1 VVVAVLDASALVG
14 AKNRIA
20 LQIAMNR
27 RQFIGIWSPWI
38 IEEMARTLTWH
49 WARQRG
55 ISVEAKH
62 ALSVS
67 AKLMM
72 DILTDTFIA
81 VDPKPPHPPAW
92 PELRDAGDW
101 PIWATAKLAEARY
114 VVSENTRDF
123 PHVTQWDGTHGRAL
137 PISPRRISLHRSR
150 EGKSPHPRPLSRA
163 EG

>member
-1 VVVAVLDASALVG
+1 
-14 AKNRIA
+14 
-20 LQIAMNR
+20 M
-27 RQFIGIWSPWI
+27 
-38 IEEMARTLTWH
+38 
-49 WARQRG
+49 
-55 ISVEAKH
+55 EAKH

-101 PIWATAKLAEARY
+101 PIWATAKLADARY

-123 PHVTQWDGTHGRAL
+123 PLRDAMGRHIGEGIPYLATADLLTQIEGGVHYTYTKGGTDDHA
-137 PISPRRISLHRSR
+137 P
-150 EGKSPHPRPLSRA
+150 A
-163 EG
+163 

>member
-1 VVVAVLDASALVG
+1 MVVAVLDASALVG

-27 RQFIGIWSPWI
+27 RQFIGVWSPWI

-55 ISVEAKH
+55 MSVEAKH

-81 VDPKPPHPPAW
+81 VDPKPPHPPTW

-101 PIWATAKLAEARY
+101 PLWATAKLADAQY

-123 PHVTQWDGTHGRAL
+123 PPRDAMGQNAWEGITYLTTADFLAQIEGGKVTPPPAPPPG
-137 PISPRRISLHRSR
+137 
-150 EGKSPHPRPLSRA
+150 
-163 EG
+163 